1 MSLSPSSSSVSSIDD
16 TFELHNNKSKMNQS
30 ITFIVE
36 GSDQLFPQRT
46 LTPPSS
52 GLPIIIGRAAD
63 PDKQAKFKTSAP
75 YQAAPDNAKFHCPVM
90 SRTHAQLTWIDQ
102 KPYLQDTG
110 STHGTWYQP
119 SSRVFVPDS
128 KGRKTRNVPHA
139 AWDKIPKS
147 LLLQE
152 GMSIRFGRAITNPSN
167 KARHTPLEVTI
178 RFHRPS
184 NEPAFKSGT
193 YGLKNIHLNLSDDS
207 NSQEEETESIKN
219 TMEDVLGLP
228 LVSPKKQVTD
238 TDQRAPS
245 TAKWDTFLTN
255 PPDSTS
261 IDALFILPHGHK
273 KSIDPFLSGNPPL
286 KLTRPSAKEPSPMA
300 NKPMS
305 VSRPKPKPAVPE
317 PQQSHTSTKPATS
330 GATPSVK
337 QAAVVIIN
345 EDKSMEHE
353 EEDEED
359 SERSQQVEEESGEI
373 DLQCTYGAKEAHN
386 NDEEEA
392 EDSSVEEESSSAP
405 EDESNVQEDS
415 SNPEEEHN
423 SVEQEHS
430 GYSDIEYSS
439 RDFEGYNQSSV
450 EEHSG
455 SEEEDSVIRQDP
467 KDAGNE
473 IEALDGIE
481 VVSQPAVQQAPEVQR
496 KGGQSK
502 KTNQVTQPDA
512 AVQEDEEENEVSI
525 SESVALPSP
534 TSCQEIASSTKNSSA
549 VDNPPNKQVTKSIKD
564 LSVVTTITSQ
574 TQFTETLNQLPES
587 LLINPSVQ
595 VSFTL
600 QPLHSPNFFEAR
612 TFTELDHVS
621 NRLPIVC
628 LNSQKSPQL
637 KRLLESSGDHSISG
651 GGNSISSDSQ
661 VVDGS
666 PTIQFKRKRPV
677 EFDEEEEG
685 EVETGTPSRSTK
697 TKGTMNHTRKSNKRV
712 QTEKGIC
719 QHCSH
724 EVVHPTKKIKF
735 TSKLA
740 SVAQSVAIFAL
751 GGVATVAG
759 ILAFENVIVD

>member
-1 MSLSPSSSSVSSIDD
+1 
-16 TFELHNNKSKMNQS
+16 
-30 ITFIVE
+30 
-36 GSDQLFPQRT
+36 
-46 LTPPSS
+46 
-52 GLPIIIGRAAD
+52 
-63 PDKQAKFKTSAP
+63 
-75 YQAAPDNAKFHCPVM
+75 
-90 SRTHAQLTWIDQ
+90 
-102 KPYLQDTG
+102 
-110 STHGTWYQP
+110 
-119 SSRVFVPDS
+119 
-128 KGRKTRNVPHA
+128 
-139 AWDKIPKS
+139 
-147 LLLQE
+147 
-152 GMSIRFGRAITNPSN
+152 
-167 KARHTPLEVTI
+167 
-178 RFHRPS
+178 
-184 NEPAFKSGT
+184 
-193 YGLKNIHLNLSDDS
+193 
-207 NSQEEETESIKN
+207 
-219 TMEDVLGLP
+219 MEDVLGLP

-595 VSFTL
+595 
-600 QPLHSPNFFEAR
+600 
-612 TFTELDHVS
+612 
-621 NRLPIVC
+621 
-628 LNSQKSPQL
+628 KSPQL